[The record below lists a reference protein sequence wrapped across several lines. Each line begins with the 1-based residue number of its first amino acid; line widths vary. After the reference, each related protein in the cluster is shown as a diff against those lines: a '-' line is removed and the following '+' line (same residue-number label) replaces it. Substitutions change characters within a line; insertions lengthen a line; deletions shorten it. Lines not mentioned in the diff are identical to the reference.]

1 MVGIRVRPGQRGTP
15 LQRSSQLNLVADVGL
30 RPSAFGKTLP
40 GPRANVNAR
49 TRAQPAAMR
58 VQILLFGQLKEVAGR
73 ERDTLE
79 LPEGA
84 RVADLLRRYAEARP
98 ALLPYYNVMAVALNQ
113 EYSEAEAALHEGDE
127 VALIPPVSG
136 GSGKKPDPAP
146 QKRRAPGGGAR
157 ATKIQIVCEKIDSHA
172 VVEAIKRSED
182 GAVAVFEGIVR
193 NHSRNRR
200 TLYLDYEA
208 YEPMALKQLEGH
220 AAQAR
225 SQFAV
230 REVAIVHRLGRLEI
244 GETSVLIVV
253 ASAHRG
259 AAFDACRWLIDTL
272 KKTVPIWKKEH
283 FEDGAVWADGEPFPD
298 DIAKA
303 GDISQTVEN
312 KPASK

>member
-1 MVGIRVRPGQRGTP
+1 MRVR
-15 LQRSSQLNLVADVGL
+15 
-30 RPSAFGKTLP
+30 
-40 GPRANVNAR
+40 
-49 TRAQPAAMR
+49 
-58 VQILLFGQLKEVAGR
+58 ILFFGQLKEVAGR

-84 RVADLLRRYAEARP
+84 RVSDLLRRYAELKP
-98 ALLPYYNVMAVALNQ
+98 ALQPYYDVMAVALNQ
-113 EYSEAEAALHEGDE
+113 EYSEAGTPLHEGDE
-127 VALIPPVSG
+127 VALIPPVRG
-136 GSGKKPDPAP
+136 GSGKRPAA
-146 QKRRAPGGGAR
+146 QKEESALHAGSLGPKGPRDDALLRRAEAGEGAR
-157 ATKIQIVCEKIDSHA
+157 ATKVEIVWKKINSQA
-172 VVEAIKRSED
+172 VIEGIKRPED

-208 YEPMALKQLEGH
+208 YEPMAVTKLKALAE
-220 AAQAR
+220 QALA
-225 SQFAV
+225 QFAV
-230 REVAIVHRLGRLEI
+230 REVAVVHRLGRLEI

-283 FEDGAVWADGEPFPD
+283 FEDGAVWADGEPFPEE
-298 DIAKA
+298 IAKPA
-303 GDISQTVEN
+303 NISSTARN

>member
-1 MVGIRVRPGQRGTP
+1 MRVR
-15 LQRSSQLNLVADVGL
+15 
-30 RPSAFGKTLP
+30 
-40 GPRANVNAR
+40 
-49 TRAQPAAMR
+49 
-58 VQILLFGQLKEVAGR
+58 ILFFGQLKEVTGR

-84 RVADLLRRYAEARP
+84 RVSDLLRRYAELKP
-98 ALLPYYNVMAVALNQ
+98 ALQPYYDAMAVALNQ
-113 EYSEAEAALHEGDE
+113 EYCEPEAALHEGDE

-136 GSGKKPDPAP
+136 GSGKKPQTQQDASSLHARSLGPKGLRDDALL
-146 QKRRAPGGGAR
+146 RRADAGGGAC
-157 ATKIQIVCEKIDSHA
+157 ATKVEIVRKKIDSHA
-172 VVEAIKRSED
+172 VVETIKRPED

-208 YEPMALKQLEGH
+208 YEPMALKKLEGL
-220 AAQAR
+220 ADQAR
-225 SQFAV
+225 AQFAV
-230 REVAIVHRLGRLEI
+230 REVAIMHRLGRLEI

-283 FEDGAVWADGEPFPD
+283 FEDGAVWADGEPFPEK
-298 DIAKA
+298 IAKRSDILRAA
-303 GDISQTVEN
+303 GE

>member
-1 MVGIRVRPGQRGTP
+1 MRVR
-15 LQRSSQLNLVADVGL
+15 
-30 RPSAFGKTLP
+30 
-40 GPRANVNAR
+40 
-49 TRAQPAAMR
+49 
-58 VQILLFGQLKEVAGR
+58 ILFFGQLKEVAGR

-84 RVADLLRRYAEARP
+84 RVADLLRRYAEVKP
-98 ALLPYYNVMAVALNQ
+98 ALQPYYDVMAVALNQ
-113 EYSEAEAALHEGDE
+113 EYSQAGAALHEGDE

-136 GSGKKPDPAP
+136 GSGEGLRGKANTPGKAALTPERAKAARSGDP
-146 QKRRAPGGGAR
+146 GAR
-157 ATKIQIVCEKIDSHA
+157 DAKIEIVWEKIDSHA
-172 VVEAIKRSED
+172 VVETIKRPED

-208 YEPMALKQLEGH
+208 YEPMALKKLEGL
-220 AAQAR
+220 AEQAR
-225 SQFAV
+225 AQFAV
-230 REVAIVHRLGRLEI
+230 REVAIMHRLGRLEI

-259 AAFDACRWLIDTL
+259 AAFDACRWMIDTL

-283 FEDGAVWADGEPFPD
+283 FEDGAVWADGEPFPED
-298 DIAKA
+298 VAKP
-303 GDISQTVEN
+303 GDISQTVGN